1 MDHEMALFKMKMQFE
16 CDDKNREERVLSK
29 QLEEQL
35 RKELKEVREAYDQY
49 RSEKEVQERAM
60 TEFNDIESVEK
71 KLEQLGGVPESKK
84 QALLVQGKQC
94 WNTMQEMECAPNN
107 G

>member
-1 MDHEMALFKMKMQFE
+1 MKLFEMKIEEE
-16 CDDKNREERVLSK
+16 CAAKLSEQRKLSK
-29 QLEEQL
+29 ERETELQ
-35 RKELKEVREAYDQY
+35 RKLKETKEAHNQLLTQFQ
-49 RSEKEVQERAM
+49 VQERAR